1 MSICLFVNN
10 NDSYERFRKR
20 LIKYCGKNNIPVLL
34 YPEDKEKIIE
44 VYKERRRDYDCNY
57 DKMLVLVEKYSKDMW
72 SKGADI
78 HALYVGLPH
87 VDITLILKIDRLS
100 DLNEEQSWATKYL
113 IHLIGKSLKII
124 KYTTREIYDKMSVIF
139 K

>member
-1 MSICLFVNN
+1 MNKN
-10 NDSYERFRKR
+10 GSYERFRKR
-20 LIKYCGKNNIPVLL
+20 LIKYCDKNDIPVLL

-44 VYKERRRDYDCNY
+44 NYRERTRDYDCNY
-57 DKMLVLVEKYSKDMW
+57 DKMLVLVDEYTRDMW
-72 SKGADI
+72 RSSMYNI
-78 HALYVGLPH
+78 HGLYVGLPL

-100 DLNEEQSWATKYL
+100 DVNEVQSWNTRYS

-124 KYTTREIYDKMSVIF
+124 KYSTRKIYDKLSVIF